1 MTMINT
7 NNLSIAAQRN
17 LMSSQ
22 SEIATSIQR
31 LSTGL
36 RINSAKDDAAGMA
49 IAQRMTSQLRGMEV
63 AQRNAN
69 DAVSLAQT
77 AEGALGKVSEMF
89 QRMRELSVQA
99 SNATLTSSDRTNLD
113 LEFQQLGQEV
123 VRTLA
128 GTRFNGLAI
137 LGASAGSQTFQ
148 VGDQSTDTITATTT
162 RLDNNASVTAVTGGN
177 ITTAANATTAMGN
190 IDTAITLIN
199 TQRSTYGALQN
210 RFEAT
215 IDTLGVQIENLGAAR
230 SRITDTDYA
239 KETANLTRAQV
250 LQQAGVAM
258 LSQAN
263 AAPQS
268 VLALLR

>member
-1 MTMINT
+1 MTQINS
-7 NNLSIAAQRN
+7 NLMSMSAQRN
-17 LMSSQ
+17 LMASQ
-22 SEIATSIQR
+22 DGIANSIQR

-49 IAQRMTSQLRGMEV
+49 IASRMTSQLKGMEI

-77 AEGALGKVSEMF
+77 AEATLGKVTDMF
-89 QRMRELSVQA
+89 QRMRELSVQ
-99 SNATLTSSDRTNLD
+99 SNNSTLGTADRANLD

-137 LGASAGSQTFQ
+137 LGASAGSLSFQ
-148 VGDQSTDTITATTT
+148 VGDQSTDTISTTTT
-162 RLDNNASVTAVTGGN
+162 RLDNLAAVTNVTGGN
-177 ITTAANATTAMGN
+177 ITTAANAATAMGN
-190 IDTAITLIN
+190 IDTAITTIN
-199 TQRSTYGALQN
+199 TQRATYGALQN

-215 IDTLGVQIENLGAAR
+215 IANLGVQIESLGASR
-230 SRITDTDYA
+230 SRIMDTDYA
-239 KETANLTRAQV
+239 SETANLTRNQV
-250 LQQAGVAM
+250 LQQAGIAM

-263 AAPQS
+263 QAPNS